1 MAESFRQRLCEA
13 PMYVV
18 DDPTLAL
25 ISRFVG
31 GGERPEL
38 SDEEFFERQLATVQ
52 TYVASFPEA
61 EREAR
66 ALAWIENNA
75 RLYRQQ
81 WQKQI
86 AVATLQAT
94 RCPDCPL
101 ANGGDPQTP
110 CAIHER
116 WLGLLRRY
124 VGSQISSHDSP
135 PAKQCSRRAGCR
147 RPVVLNL
154 DRRVDAAQQRALVSL
169 AVGRVDHQRELLHRH
184 SPGRGR
190 GCRSSRRRAGQRS
203 RRVVADELQ
212 RQHAHADQVG
222 AVDPFVA
229 ARDHRPHA
237 EQARSLGR
245 PVARR
250 AGAVLLA
257 GDDDGRRP
265 ALDVGSSPPRRPSS
279 AGRRAACSRLPG
291 RRPVGIGRQHQVA
304 NAHIGESAAHHH
316 LVVAAA
322 CAVGVEVGAL
332 DPLLP

>member
-124 VGSQISSHDSP
+124 VGSQISSHDYVEQSL
-135 PAKQCSRRAGCR
+135 ALLARYKAGLRAGR
-147 RPVVLNL
+147 
-154 DRRVDAAQQRALVSL
+154 
-169 AVGRVDHQRELLHRH
+169 
-184 SPGRGR
+184 
-190 GCRSSRRRAGQRS
+190 
-203 RRVVADELQ
+203 
-212 RQHAHADQVG
+212 
-222 AVDPFVA
+222 
-229 ARDHRPHA
+229 
-237 EQARSLGR
+237 ARSAASALA
-245 PVARR
+245 PMSD
-250 AGAVLLA
+250 AGAA
-257 GDDDGRRP
+257 GNRQRCRDGDRP
-265 ALDVGSSPPRRPSS
+265 AHPSS
-279 AGRRAACSRLPG
+279 AVPA
-291 RRPVGIGRQHQVA
+291 
-304 NAHIGESAAHHH
+304 
-316 LVVAAA
+316 
-322 CAVGVEVGAL
+322 
-332 DPLLP
+332 